1 MEPRL
6 GLDLAVGE
14 LAAERE
20 QLAAQILVV
29 ALTRQQ
35 LLPLAEVELRRE
47 LAEAAAQEVRV
58 VERGL
63 AADSDAYWAPD
74 SGQTGQMYLEQ

>member
-1 MEPRL
+1 M

-29 ALTRQQ
+29 VPTSRQ
-35 LLPLAEVELRRE
+35 LLHLVEVGSWRE
-47 LAEAAAQEVRV
+47 LAEAAVQEVQIAAWRRV
-58 VERGL
+58 
-63 AADSDAYWAPD
+63 ADFDPDEEPD
-74 SGQTGQMYLEQ
+74 SGRTDRMHLEH